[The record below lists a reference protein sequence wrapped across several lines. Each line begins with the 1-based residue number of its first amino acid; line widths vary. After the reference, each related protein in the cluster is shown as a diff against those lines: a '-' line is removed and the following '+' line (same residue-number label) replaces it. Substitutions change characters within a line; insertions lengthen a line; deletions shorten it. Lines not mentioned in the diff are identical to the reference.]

1 MICLFFSLNIGEAQS
16 QLAIILDEL
25 TALKK
30 EEPAVNEQNLGKI
43 GSALLKGA
51 QVVGKGMEM
60 GAEKATHL
68 IEYVS
73 EKQKAKIQDRSP
85 DEDVKVN
92 KAIVT
97 SVKGAKYATNA
108 TVKVS
113 GFVSKRVGKVSYFP
127 NAIISFWKL
136 RGTQQHFS

>member
-1 MICLFFSLNIGEAQS
+1 MTKNYFEVIIISLFSFQIGEAQS
-16 QLAIILDEL
+16 QLANILDEL

-30 EEPAVNEQNLGKI
+30 EEPADNEQNLGKI

-51 QVVGKGMEM
+51 QVVGKGMEK

-113 GFVSKRVGKVSYFP
+113 GFVSKRVGKVAPKESRSAVIP
-127 NAIISFWKL
+127 N
-136 RGTQQHFS
+136 